1 MDNYHFSVDDYIKS
15 IEDNNQNEIELNTY
29 AMHCHIQTIFKQ
41 LLVDYAN
48 SNFIKTTH
56 SFSKNRVLYEIY
68 KTNMHIIKQELKIAS
83 YLIGNINYLHN
94 FDDTKSAI
102 ALVNI
107 YYYFVLTDFDRIDFI
122 ELNSNKG
129 RTIISG
135 YLLDEINEYFDRLV
149 EYLDVYSKSDN
160 IRIRDV
166 KNEK

>member
-15 IEDNNQNEIELNTY
+15 IEDDNQSEIELNTY
-29 AMHCHIQTIFKQ
+29 AMHCHIHMIFKQ
-41 LLVDYAN
+41 LLIDYAN

-56 SFSKNRVLYEIY
+56 SFSSNRVLYEIY

-83 YLIGNINYLHN
+83 YLIGNINYLYN
-94 FDDTKSAI
+94 FDDKESAI

-135 YLLDEINEYFDRLV
+135 YLLDEINEYFDKLI
-149 EYLDVYSKSDN
+149 EYLDVYNKSDN